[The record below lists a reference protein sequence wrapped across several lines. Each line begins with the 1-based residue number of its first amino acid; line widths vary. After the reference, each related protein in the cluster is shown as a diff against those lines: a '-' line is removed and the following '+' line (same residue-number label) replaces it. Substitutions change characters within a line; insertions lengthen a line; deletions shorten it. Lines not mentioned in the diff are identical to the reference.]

1 MLAPEL
7 EAFLQKIHVF
17 RDVVPTDLTAVAK
30 SMEEERY
37 SPGDIITHQGTS
49 ARSLYFL
56 YQGELAGV
64 EIDDDGKET
73 HIKIGGMG
81 SIIGAWELINA
92 QAWRSSIRAESTV
105 VVYRWPKP
113 AFSSFLAN
121 QPSVLKRLRFVSN
134 SQELASKLDLKWL
147 NEEEFVSAITRKH
160 KIELVKALLLPM
172 LSLLA
177 AGITI
182 FLDPFGENFP
192 SVWVALAFALFA
204 LGLGVWNAI
213 DWGNDFNIV
222 TNRRALMLE
231 KVIALYDNRQETPMQ
246 WVLAVSVSTSPLG
259 RLLNYGEVIIRTFTG
274 QLVFHNTA
282 HPYALAAV
290 LEEQWER
297 YKQRRNLTDREEMIL
312 TLQQRLAADA
322 QEEADPEDVLP
333 GASMGATEFSQT
345 GRGHWGLRRRYEDQN
360 VVTYRKHWAILLRH
374 VALPTIFFII
384 LISLLGLRLTGALRE
399 VADSNPTLIASMGA
413 LMLFIWWVYRYLD
426 WANDIY
432 QITPTHIVDIS
443 RKPLA
448 REVRMIA
455 PLDNILGTEIDRQGF
470 LGVMLNFGSVI
481 ANVGAT
487 QFVFHGVYDPVSVQQ
502 EIVFAQ
508 DALLE
513 RHAETERVQR
523 RDEVVEWL
531 SAYHEE
537 IRDRENLD
545 QKTRNP

>member
-7 EAFLQKIHVF
+7 EAFLQEIHVF
-17 RDVVPTDLTAVAK
+17 RDVVPTDLADVTK
-30 SMEEERY
+30 SLEEERY

-56 YQGELAGV
+56 YQGELTGV
-64 EIDDDGKET
+64 ETDDDGKET

-81 SIIGAWELINA
+81 SIIGAWELFNE

-113 AFSSFLAN
+113 AFSAFLAN
-121 QPSVLKRLRFVSN
+121 QPSVHKRLRFVSN

-160 KIELVKALLLPM
+160 KIELVKSLLLPM
-172 LSLLA
+172 FSLLA

-192 SVWVALAFALFA
+192 SVWLALAFTLFA

-259 RLLNYGEVIIRTFTG
+259 RLLNYGEVIIRTYTG

-282 HPYALAAV
+282 YPNALAAV

-322 QEEADPEDVLP
+322 QGEADPEDVLP
-333 GASMGATEFSQT
+333 GTSVEATDFSQT
-345 GRGHWGLRRRYEDQN
+345 GRGHWGIRMRYEDQN

-374 VALPTIFFII
+374 VTLPTIFIII

-399 VADSNPTLIASMGA
+399 VVDSTPTLIAGGGVI
-413 LMLFIWWVYRYLD
+413 MLFIWWVYRYLD

-487 QFVFHGVYDPVSVQQ
+487 QFVFHGVYDPASVQQ

-537 IRDRENLD
+537 IRDRENLN
-545 QKTRNP
+545 QETGNP

>member
-7 EAFLQKIHVF
+7 EAFLQEIHIF
-17 RDVVPTDLTAVAK
+17 RDVNPTDLTAVAK
-30 SMEEERY
+30 ALEEQRY

-56 YQGELAGV
+56 YQGKLTGV
-64 EIDDDGKET
+64 VIDDDGEGT
-73 HIKIGGMG
+73 QTNIGGMG
-81 SIIGAWELINA
+81 SIIGAWELINE
-92 QAWRSSIRAESTV
+92 QAWRSSMQAESTV

-113 AFSSFLAN
+113 AFSAFLAN
-121 QPSVLKRLRFVSN
+121 QPSVFKRLQFVSK
-134 SQELASKLDLKWL
+134 SQELAGMLDLNWL
-147 NEEEFVSAITRKH
+147 NDEEFVTAITRKH
-160 KIELVKALLLPM
+160 KIELVKALRLPA

-182 FLDPFGENFP
+182 FLNPFGGNFP
-192 SVWVALAFALFA
+192 AVWVALGFALFA

-246 WVLAVSVSTSPLG
+246 WVLAVSVSTTPLG
-259 RLLNYGEVIIRTFTG
+259 RLLDYGEVIIRTYTG

-282 HPYALAAV
+282 SPNAMAAV
-290 LEEQWER
+290 LEEQSER
-297 YKQRRNLTDREEMIL
+297 YKQRRNLTDREEMVR
-312 TLQQRLAADA
+312 TLQQRLSTDA
-322 QEEADPEDVLP
+322 KEEADSENAVRMEAAELSPEGRDLP
-333 GASMGATEFSQT
+333 D
-345 GRGHWGLRRRYEDQN
+345 LRMANENQN
-360 VVTYRKHWAILLRH
+360 VVTYRKHWAILLRQ
-374 VALPTIFFII
+374 VALPTIFFIF
-384 LISLLGLRLTGALRE
+384 LISLLALRLTEALRE
-399 VADSNPTLIASMGA
+399 LADNTPTFIGVVGA
-413 LMLFIWWVYRYLD
+413 LMLIIWWAYRYLD
-426 WANDIY
+426 WTNDIY

-443 RKPLA
+443 KKPLA

-455 PLDNILGTEIDRQGF
+455 PLDNILGTEIDRQGL

-487 QFVFHGVYDPVSVQQ
+487 QFVFHGVSDPASVQQ
-502 EIVFAQ
+502 DIVFAQ
-508 DALLE
+508 DALLQ

-537 IRDRENLD
+537 IHDKENLN
-545 QKTRNP
+545 QETGNP